1 MKINLDSIL
10 IDPHPLLRAK
20 AQPVTTPLSK
30 VDQKVIMAMRK
41 YVHDSKNEDLAEKE
55 KLRPAVGLAA
65 PQIGV
70 SKQLIV
76 VEIETIDEQG
86 EPSLIEYALANPKII
101 AHSPFYSAL
110 ATGEGCL
117 SVLEAKPG
125 YVHRYLRVRIDAYD
139 CINNQQI
146 EIKASGYL
154 AIVLQHEIDH
164 LNGILFYDYIDQENP
179 WLAKENTTIIE

>member
-86 EPSLIEYALANPKII
+86 ES
-101 AHSPFYSAL
+101 S
-110 ATGEGCL
+110 
-117 SVLEAKPG
+117 
-125 YVHRYLRVRIDAYD
+125 
-139 CINNQQI
+139 
-146 EIKASGYL
+146 
-154 AIVLQHEIDH
+154 
-164 LNGILFYDYIDQENP
+164 
-179 WLAKENTTIIE
+179 